1 MARRHVI
8 KYYKEV
14 QDQYIEMLHQ
24 ANEFEKALKDE
35 FITQEQITQYK
46 EIVAKLKENYERL
59 SYIMFLLNMPN
70 KKSKE
75 AHYKKQNKNIVNY
88 LNNSSEEFVLKEDED
103 VLLKLRQFIKKELEE
118 LKNDHRW
125 NFKNI

>member
-8 KYYKEV
+8 KYYNEV

-24 ANEFEKALKDE
+24 ADEFEKALKGG

-46 EIVAKLKENYERL
+46 DIVAKLKENYERL

-75 AHYKKQNKNIVNY
+75 ARYKKQNKNIT
-88 LNNSSEEFVLKEDED
+88 
-103 VLLKLRQFIKKELEE
+103 
-118 LKNDHRW
+118 
-125 NFKNI
+125 

>member
-24 ANEFEKALKDE
+24 ADEFEKALKDE

-75 AHYKKQNKNIVNY
+75 ARYKKQNKNIVNY
-88 LNNSSEEFVLKEDED
+88 LNDSSEDFVLKEDED

-118 LKNDHRW
+118 LKNDPR
-125 NFKNI
+125 

>member
-75 AHYKKQNKNIVNY
+75 ARYKKQNKNIVNY

-118 LKNDHRW
+118 LKNDPR
-125 NFKNI
+125 

>member
-8 KYYKEV
+8 KYYNEV

-24 ANEFEKALKDE
+24 ADEFEKALKGG

-46 EIVAKLKENYERL
+46 DIVAKLKENYERL

-75 AHYKKQNKNIVNY
+75 ARYKKQNKNIVNY
-88 LNNSSEEFVLKEDED
+88 LKDSSEDFVLKEDED

-118 LKNDHRW
+118 LKNDPR
-125 NFKNI
+125 